1 MTAPAQNNRLSPQK
15 LSQLK
20 KTVKKMIGQG
30 RLAEAKKGLQQYI
43 EQQPDDLEN
52 YTLTGVI
59 FILEG
64 KLAEAEKV
72 LLDGIRRQPG
82 NCDLLFN
89 LGYLDERRRENISA
103 LDLYR
108 RAELTA
114 ETGQQLEDIR
124 EAVQRVTKNIKGT
137 MLIRDDAYYISLEG
151 NREPLQLQYMF
162 QQLVEHKQ
170 ILEAVLE
177 NMDSRVKTVLVLESE
192 EWVVPKNFKD
202 MGLKVKAYTPGV
214 DAILKAMGVE
224 FLEKVR
230 TAGTTPV
237 QYYQAK
243 IDKRS
248 AGQLPGSDL
257 IVLLPGKL
265 GWYRDMGVETAGRVL
280 AAAAGKA
287 SRQLFFYIP
296 AAAEAEEMTS
306 GLLAALKQMDL
317 PADKL
322 TVCWKGEDGSRLC
335 RLDKSGHVKTK
346 TAELVPR
353 GMDALRSKRA
363 VFEVG
368 VDKCRDLNGMAYT
381 KKGWNHFVAQLRQLK
396 NNPGL
401 AYEDAILK
409 AYYERF
415 TPRNRQEQLFEE
427 DEKEMEPICRGWTL
441 LPWMD
446 SKGLMVNSR
455 QRPESRPGGNHHFG
469 PNSEEFGRREFMMIK
484 DTFAMIQRMGYHPEI
499 FPDGHIQGY
508 LLKSGDD
515 YRFIVSEGQ
524 HRMAV
529 VGMLGYEII
538 KCRHNLH
545 YPRVVDLKNAG
556 QWPQVKSGLYSR
568 ELAERVFRYYFE
580 SSGRRKAEN
589 LGLL

>member
-1 MTAPAQNNRLSPQK
+1 MTAPVQKNRLSPQK
-15 LSQLK
+15 LSRLK
-20 KTVKKMIGQG
+20 QTVKKMIGQG

-43 EQQPDDLEN
+43 ERQPGDLEN
-52 YTLTGVI
+52 YTLTGVL

-72 LLDGIRRQPG
+72 LLEGIRRQPG

-108 RAELTA
+108 RAELAA
-114 ETGQQLEDIR
+114 ETGQQQEDIR

-137 MLIRDDAYYISLEG
+137 MLIRDDAYYINLEG

-170 ILEAVLE
+170 ILEAILE

-192 EWVVPKNFKD
+192 GWVVPKSFKD
-202 MGLKVKAYTPGV
+202 MGLNVKAYTPGIE
-214 DAILKAMGVE
+214 AILKAMGVE

-237 QYYQAK
+237 QYYQAN
-243 IDKRS
+243 IDKEN

-257 IVLLPGKL
+257 IALLPGKP
-265 GWYRDMGVETAGRVL
+265 GWYRARGPERAGQLL

-287 SRQLFFYIP
+287 SRQLFFLLP
-296 AAAEAEEMTS
+296 FAQEAEELETE
-306 GLLAALKQMDL
+306 LFRVLKEASL
-317 PADKL
+317 PGGEPV
-322 TVCWKGEDGSRLC
+322 VCWTSEDGARLY
-335 RLDKSGHVKTK
+335 RLDVARNVKNNATDI
-346 TAELVPR
+346 TPR
-353 GMDALRSKRA
+353 GMDAVRSSKA
-363 VFEVG
+363 VFEVE
-368 VDKCRDLNGMAYT
+368 VEKCRDLNGMAYT
-381 KKGWNHFVAQLRQLK
+381 EEGWNHFLALLRQLQQ
-396 NNPGL
+396 NPELEYG
-401 AYEDAILK
+401 DSVLK
-409 AYYERF
+409 TYFNCF

-427 DEKEMEPICRGWTL
+427 DGEEMEPICRGWTL

-446 SKGLMVNSR
+446 SKGLMVNSG

-469 PNSEEFGRREFMMIK
+469 PNSEAFGSREFMMIK

-508 LLKSGDD
+508 FLKDGDD
-515 YRFIVSEGQ
+515 YRFMVTEGQ
-524 HRMAV
+524 HRMAA
-529 VGMLGYEII
+529 VGMLGYESI
-538 KCRHNLH
+538 KCRHNAKFV
-545 YPRVVDLKNAG
+545 RVVDLKKLG

-568 ELAERVFRYYFE
+568 ELAERVFKYYFE
-580 SSGRRKAEN
+580 SDGRKKAEN